1 MAGKSIGMGSP
12 ASWVTCVRDRSAPSS
27 SGLSLAERTVTS
39 KWNWKWNWGLHFAVG
54 TDAVLLRGS
63 PQPLPK
69 GRILGNLTSA
79 VGEGV
84 AIMFG
89 AMLALPGARPRQGE
103 ISRVR
108 PGRIIRPMRVLV
120 VAANTE
126 RGNMITMPLGAGLV
140 AAAGRH
146 GGHDVR
152 FLDLL
157 NCANPIASVTEA
169 IEAFVPE
176 AIGISVRN
184 IDDQN
189 REQPRFLLAQVK
201 PVVDACRASSAAP
214 IILGGPG
221 FSIFPDET
229 LRYLGADF
237 GIAGEGEIA
246 FVELLRRLN
255 AGMDPTDIPGLYSS
269 TASSPAQ
276 HRGDLD
282 TFPFWDDVLT
292 ASARLAG
299 EDIWIPVQT
308 RRGCPNDCSYCSTSA
323 IQGRVI
329 RMRSPEAAVAEIR
342 SLTRAGFHHLF
353 FVDNSFNIPEQYAM
367 SLCRLLEAAS
377 LDMEWRCILY
387 PHRVSEE
394 LVVAMA
400 RAGCVEVSL
409 GFESGSPGVLREMNK
424 RYTPDDVRRACEL
437 LEKHGVRR
445 VGFLLFGGPGETR
458 DTVEES
464 LAFAESLHLDTI
476 RITVGIRI
484 YPHTALARHA
494 SEEGVIRTT
503 DNLLTPTFYLAPGL
517 EPWIHERV
525 RAVESRRAMPQ
536 SVAVAVAESKR

>member
-1 MAGKSIGMGSP
+1 MLPIAGGG
-12 ASWVTCVRDRSAPSS
+12 PS
-27 SGLSLAERTVTS
+27 G
-39 KWNWKWNWGLHFAVG
+39 WNRWTF
-54 TDAVLLRGS
+54 
-63 PQPLPK
+63 
-69 GRILGNLTSA
+69 
-79 VGEGV
+79 
-84 AIMFG
+84 
-89 AMLALPGARPRQGE
+89 
-103 ISRVR
+103 R

-126 RGNMITMPLGAGLV
+126 RGNMIAMPLGAGIV
-140 AAAGRH
+140 AAAARH
-146 GGHDVR
+146 AGHDVR

-157 NCANPIASVTEA
+157 NCANPIESVTEA
-169 IEAFVPE
+169 IEAFAPE

-201 PVVDACRASSAAP
+201 PVVDACRASSTAL

-246 FVELLRRLN
+246 FVELLRQLN
-255 AGMDPTDIPGLYSS
+255 ARKDPTGIPGLHSS
-269 TASSPAQ
+269 VASSPAQ

-282 TFPFWDDVLT
+282 AFPFWDDVLT

-329 RMRSPEAAVAEIR
+329 RMRSPEATVDEVR
-342 SLTRAGFHHLF
+342 SLTRAGFRRFF
-353 FVDNSFNIPEQYAM
+353 FVDNSFNIPEPYAM
-367 SLCRLLEAAS
+367 SLCHLLEAAS

-387 PHRVSEE
+387 PHRVTEE

-409 GFESGSPGVLREMNK
+409 GFESGNPSVLREMNK

-437 LEKHGVRR
+437 LEEHGIRR
-445 VGFLLFGGPGETR
+445 IGFLLLGGPGETR
-458 DTVEES
+458 DSVEES
-464 LAFAESLHLDTI
+464 LAFAESLHLDTL

-484 YPHTALARHA
+484 YPHTALARRA
-494 SEEGVIRTT
+494 IEEGVIRAA
-503 DNLLTPTFYLAPGL
+503 DDLLTPRFYLAPGL

-525 RAVESRRAMPQ
+525 RSGPQ
-536 SVAVAVAESKR
+536 LARSEGVIPQPL